1 MKAIEHQLVVQDIA
15 HYFDM
20 KTGVRQ
26 ARVELRTV
34 KELPVFGS
42 PQPVSSMVLLTTHAD
57 ALELQR
63 LGGVV
68 LTLTPLDPGQPVPEL
83 PRTDGSGVIDPL
95 LGVR

>member
-1 MKAIEHQLVVQDIA
+1 MKAFEHKLVVQDIA

-20 KTGVRQ
+20 ASGVRQ
-26 ARVELRTV
+26 ARVEFRTV
-34 KELPVFGS
+34 EEAPVFGAK
-42 PQPVSSMVLLTTHAD
+42 QPVVSMVMLTTHAE

-63 LGGVV
+63 RGGVV

-83 PRTDGSGVIDPL
+83 PKTDGGGVIDPL